1 MPKLNAETKEQIKRL
16 DRKSLQD
23 IVIKMAS
30 KDKMVYDYLL
40 ANYLDQ
46 EFGEEDLFEETK
58 SDLVNLFQKTYKG
71 YSEQLKLANMLSAC
85 VKRINEF
92 TRISNNKVLE
102 AELLMFILDEGPF
115 SWSEDLF
122 GTCFTKYDT
131 KVATIVKRL
140 INIVIKKL
148 HEDYKLDYKDAIN
161 RYLQVLHNRSP
172 HNDTVY
178 NLPKAI

>member
-30 KDKMVYDYLL
+30 RDKRVYDYLL
-40 ANYLDQ
+40 ANYLDR
-46 EFGEEDLFEETK
+46 EFGEEDLLEETK
-58 SDLVNLFQKTYKG
+58 AD
-71 YSEQLKLANMLSAC
+71 
-85 VKRINEF
+85 
-92 TRISNNKVLE
+92 
-102 AELLMFILDEGPF
+102 
-115 SWSEDLF
+115 
-122 GTCFTKYDT
+122 FTKYDT

-140 INIVIKKL
+140 INIVTKKL
-148 HEDYKLDYKDAIN
+148 HQDYKLDYKDAIN